1 MVVQL
6 SDLMGLLPRG
16 ATMTATEA
24 GISMNAY
31 GEVAMCDKAAYR
43 PAEPSRPKEAKELFD
58 EYAAKNKKAY
68 DEYVAYVD
76 DFKKRVDSNLEQP

>member
-1 MVVQL
+1 
-6 SDLMGLLPRG
+6 
-16 ATMTATEA
+16 
-24 GISMNAY
+24 
-31 GEVAMCDKAAYR
+31 MCSDKAAYR